1 MIKRKIVVFAGAIAC
16 FIGCA
21 GDFISLFILGL
32 KYPGYSQLSNTMSSL
47 GSSSSPVSDLISV
60 LWIILGGLIVIF
72 AVGFRTAYSPADKY
86 VKTAFWLI
94 ILYGLGEGL
103 GSGLFKADLINNTYT
118 FSFII
123 HDILGGAGVV
133 AILILP
139 LIVLRIKQFSFSRDF
154 LNFSRIVLIVGILF
168 LILFSFRFLAG
179 KNIVISK
186 KVAEYTGLWQR
197 LLILDYYLYLCVIA
211 VRMVKRD
218 YRGKYVHP

>member
-1 MIKRKIVVFAGAIAC
+1 
-16 FIGCA
+16 
-21 GDFISLFILGL
+21 
-32 KYPGYSQLSNTMSSL
+32 MSSL
-47 GSSSSPVSDLISV
+47 GSSASPVSDIISV
-60 LWIILGGLIVIF
+60 LWIILGVLMIIF
-72 AVGFRTAYSPADKY
+72 AFGFRTAFSSGDKY
-86 VKTAFWLI
+86 VKIVFWLL

-103 GSGLFKADLINNTYT
+103 GSGLFKADIINNKYS

-139 LIVLRIKQFSFSRDF
+139 LIIIRIKQFSASRYFIKFSG
-154 LNFSRIVLIVGILF
+154 IVLIMGILF

-179 KNIVISK
+179 KNIVISN

-211 VRMVKRD
+211 VRMVRKQSD
-218 YRGKYVHP
+218 VIIPV